1 MSTIIKHKKTGE
13 EYILLGTGFGATDYG
28 GKDRI
33 DPTENEKERY
43 PLICVC
49 NDKGK
54 MGWVYSENFKV
65 VMVDGLTP
73 EEIFEPRKKRVFD
86 S

>member
-1 MSTIIKHKKTGE
+1 MTTIIRNKETGE

-33 DPTENEKERY
+33 DPTVAKERF
-43 PLICVC
+43 PLLCVC
-49 NDKGK
+49 NQKGRI
-54 MGWVYSENFKV
+54 GWVYSEKFEV
-65 VMVDGLTP
+65 VLVDGETP
-73 EEIFEPRKKRVFD
+73 AEIYAPRIPKVAA